1 MPHPSASRRWRSRL
15 VRVLIGTAVTGAAVV
30 VVARVAGVRLEV
42 DGTGM
47 RPMLTRFDADAH
59 FAALEADR
67 SAQAETAAAS
77 AETVAVQA
85 ETAAASAET
94 ASAPRL
100 FDRLRVDDEPSR
112 TADRRPEALWPA
124 YRGTARDG
132 RYDHGIRTDWPAD
145 GLPRLWQQPIGGG
158 YAAFVAADGRLF
170 TIEQR
175 RAQEV
180 VTAYDGETG
189 RELWAHGWEAFF
201 REGMGGDGPRATPT
215 WDDGRLFALGATGEL
230 HSLDAATGR
239 LRWRTNILTDAGA
252 RNLGWAMAAS
262 PLVVDGMVVVL
273 PGGARGQSVAA
284 YDADTGAPVWAALDD
299 VQGYTSPMLVTLAGR
314 RQILVVTAE
323 RAAGLS
329 VEDGTLLWDY
339 PWVVSTVPNIS
350 QPVMVGDDR
359 LFLSAGYGQG
369 AALIEVRETGGR
381 LAAGELWRTNRMKNK
396 FSSSVVHEGH
406 LYGLDESILACLDVE
421 TGELVWKAGRY
432 GYGQLLLADGHLVVL
447 TERGDVAL
455 VRATPDGHE
464 ELARFAAISGKTW
477 NTPTIAN
484 GRLYVRNTT
493 EMAAFDISP

>member
-1 MPHPSASRRWRSRL
+1 
-15 VRVLIGTAVTGAAVV
+15 
-30 VVARVAGVRLEV
+30 
-42 DGTGM
+42 
-47 RPMLTRFDADAH
+47 MLFRFDADAH

-67 SAQAETAAAS
+67 SAQQADRALPIVEPRPRG
-77 AETVAVQA
+77 TVAA
-85 ETAAASAET
+85 PAA
-94 ASAPRL
+94 
-100 FDRLRVDDEPSR
+100 
-112 TADRRPEALWPA
+112 ADRRPEALWPA
-124 YRGTARDG
+124 YRGVARDG
-132 RYDHGIRTDWPAD
+132 RYDHGILTDWPAA
-145 GLPRLWQQPIGGG
+145 GLPRLWHQPIGGG
-158 YAAFVAADGRLF
+158 YAAFAAADGRLF

-175 RAQEV
+175 RDREV
-180 VTAYDGETG
+180 VTAYDTDTG
-189 RELWAHGWEAFF
+189 HELWAHGWAAFF
-201 REGMGGDGPRATPT
+201 REAMGGDGPRATPT
-215 WDDGRLFALGATGEL
+215 WDNGRLFALGATGEL

-252 RNLGWAMAAS
+252 RNLDWAMAAS
-262 PLVVDGMVVVL
+262 PLVVDDRVVVL
-273 PGGARGQSVAA
+273 PGGGGGRSVAA
-284 YDADTGAPVWAALDD
+284 YDADTGEPVWAALND

-329 VEDGTLLWDY
+329 VDDGTILWDY
-339 PWVVSTVPNIS
+339 PWVVSTVPNVS

-369 AALIEVRETGGR
+369 AALIEVLNTGDR
-381 LAAGELWRTNRMKNK
+381 LAARELWRTNRMKNK

-406 LYGLDESILACLDVE
+406 IYGLDESILACLDVE
-421 TGELVWKAGRY
+421 TGELIWKAGRY

-464 ELARFAAISGKTW
+464 ELVRFAAISGKTW
-477 NTPTIAN
+477 NTPTIAD